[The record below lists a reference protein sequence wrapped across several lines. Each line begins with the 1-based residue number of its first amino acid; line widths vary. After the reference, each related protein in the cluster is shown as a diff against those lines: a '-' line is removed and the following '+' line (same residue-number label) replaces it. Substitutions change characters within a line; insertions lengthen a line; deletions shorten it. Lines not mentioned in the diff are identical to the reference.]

1 MGTIRFQE
9 RVIMR
14 RGVHDATIK
23 VLEKALERLKKDNCA
38 EQRKQPAVVRA
49 KKKRADVAR

>member
-1 MGTIRFQE
+1 
-9 RVIMR
+9 MR